1 MARILV
7 IDDDAAIVDLLK
19 MHLEEMGH
27 QVSSAMD
34 ASGGMM
40 VAARDKPDLITLDFQ
55 MPAGDGAKVYQRLR
69 TNAFTAKTKI
79 IFVSGRSQDELL
91 AEIPGDPSVRFL
103 QKPIDMGALKKHV
116 NELLGLVPQAPAPPG
131 PPPPPPPAPREE
143 VPLDGGALG
152 GDILDL
158 KLPDN

>member
-7 IDDDAAIVDLLK
+7 IDDDAAIVDLLR
-19 MHLEEMGH
+19 MRLEELGH

-40 VAARDKPDLITLDFQ
+40 IAARDKPDLITLDFQ
-55 MPAGDGAKVYQRLR
+55 MPAGDGAKLYQRLR
-69 TNAFTAKTKI
+69 TNTFTAKTKI
-79 IFVSGRSQDELL
+79 IFVTGRSEDELSGSV
-91 AEIPGDPSVRFL
+91 PRDPDVRFL
-103 QKPIDMGALKKHV
+103 QKPIDMVALQRHV
-116 NELLGLVPQAPAPPG
+116 AELLNLQIPPPPG
-131 PPPPPPPAPREE
+131 PPPPPPKKE
-143 VPLDGGALG
+143 VPLDGGAFG

>member
-19 MHLEEMGH
+19 MRLEELGH

-34 ASGGMM
+34 ANAGMM

-79 IFVSGRSQDELL
+79 IFVSGRSEDELL
-91 AEIPGDPSVRFL
+91 AMAPGDPAVRFL
-103 QKPIDMGALKKHV
+103 QKPIDMERLKRHLI
-116 NELLGLVPQAPAPPG
+116 ELLDLVPQPPAPPG
-131 PPPPPPPAPREE
+131 PPPPPPKAPRPDVRIDEG
-143 VPLDGGALG
+143 VFG
-152 GDILDL
+152 GDILVI